1 MNEGMP
7 TSNVM
12 KDEFGWEVPVE
23 SVPLPSRGVIYSP
36 DSLLYN
42 TETLQIKAM
51 TAREEDILTSQA
63 YIKENVVVEKLIES
77 CLIEKSI
84 NVNDLINGDRNALMV
99 SIRITGY
106 GTKYNASVACPN
118 CGMKHKDHEF
128 DLAELGIKRL
138 ELNPISEGVNEFEFH
153 LPVSNKKATFRFLTI
168 RDDQNLAAEKERK
181 KMLFGEEYIEGTV
194 TDNLSAHIVSID
206 GIRDRSKIN
215 MFIGKMPALD
225 SSKLRKHIAENKPGL
240 DMSVKL
246 SCHNCRTTNPIDLP
260 IGISFFWPAL

>member
-106 GTKYNASVACPN
+106 GSDYRVSHSCNSCSNSNSV
-118 CGMKHKDHEF
+118 DV
-128 DLAELGIKRL
+128 DLTQLKIKRL
-138 ELNPISEGVNEFEFH
+138 SEEPVTPGQNLFEYQ
-153 LPVSNKKATFRFLTI
+153 LPVTNKTIQYKFLNGHDQKEIAIIEQRLKKAGISYDNNVTSFLENT
-168 RDDQNLAAEKERK
+168 
-181 KMLFGEEYIEGTV
+181 
-194 TDNLSAHIVSID
+194 IVSID
-206 GIRDRSKIN
+206 GVTDKNKIKH
-215 MFIGKMPALD
+215 FIMNMPALD
-225 SSKLRKHIAENKPGL
+225 SRKLRRHIGQSEPGI
-240 DMSVKL
+240 DMSWQY
-246 SCHNCRTTNPIDLP
+246 SCSHCGHDNDINLP
-260 IGISFFWPAL
+260 ITSEFFWPST